1 MQFDRL
7 VEELLTEMPYIEIGD
22 QIIDLEVEL
31 YKERPEE
38 FIDKLKSILQGD
50 KVTGKYYSSIQL
62 TTPEEKQEFLKKIK
76 LNYMLKGFIPGDL
89 IDSL

>member
-38 FIDKLKSILQGD
+38 FINKLKSILQGD
-50 KVTGKYYSSIQL
+50 RVTGKYNSSIQL

-76 LNYMLKGFIPGDL
+76 LNYMLKGFIPGSL